1 MTSAG
6 PLFTI
11 DEPHSRDL
19 DDAIC
24 VERAGD
30 GWRVTIAIA
39 NPSLE
44 VAIDSEADLRA
55 RGLGATL
62 YRGRSATEPMLPRE
76 ISEAR
81 STLAAGMARQAMLIH
96 LQIDRAGQVL
106 HADVSLDEVVVSR
119 RLAYSDVPRIA
130 LDGADEL
137 NTPISNAI
145 GLASQLLQIRRARGA
160 LAIYDQKRMLL
171 TDEEGRIRQ
180 HAPDTMV
187 GHIVVQEFMI
197 AANAAVA
204 ELAATR
210 EIPFLFRTHEPRIS
224 APRGVAATESF
235 EAWMAG
241 GVDSIA
247 AASQR
252 LNLVVKKARYSSE
265 LRGHYGLN
273 LPAYAH
279 VTSPLRRY
287 SDLVDQRQ
295 LVAHV
300 LGRPLPYTQH
310 ELEAIGQEL
319 FDLTAAQAEDTS
331 NHFKAPEIERAM
343 AALGSGGALPLSSL
357 ADNELGQAVKAA
369 IEGSSFVPPLIEE
382 LLRRL
387 GHGLLA
393 DKVVVRLIEGKDRIP
408 KELAAGLAELVHAR
422 PHSAVSFLNHA
433 KGVGAIT
440 TLEVTTE
447 GVPGRSG
454 APSCEFEASANLH
467 EPGGQV
473 YHSRGRGSRKKDAE
487 QGALVLAFCDFLGA
501 PRSAAHVTD
510 GVEQAPP
517 AATWREAPDGNPKGA
532 LFELSQK
539 MGLAAPAFE
548 TTASGPANAS
558 VFTCV
563 CKFDWRGS
571 MLQAQSEPATTKKA
585 AEGLAARGMLEQVGQ
600 RSLPRTSVAPETAP
614 GPAPAPVA
622 ESRPSEAAHGNPIS
636 QLQELVQKKRLAT
649 PNYSFE
655 ELAKTPNSS
664 YRCRLLVD
672 LAGRVLD
679 VQATASTKQAAKTA
693 AAAAALT
700 QLSGPAWVPAAE
712 VLPGD

>member
-24 VERAGD
+24 VERASE

-44 VAIDSEADLRA
+44 VTIDSEVDLRA

-76 ISEAR
+76 ISETR

-96 LQIDRAGQVL
+96 LQFDRAGQVL
-106 HADVSLDEVVVSR
+106 HADVALDEVVVAR

-145 GLASQLLQIRRARGA
+145 GLASQLLQNRRARGA

-204 ELAATR
+204 EIAATR

-224 APRGVAATESF
+224 APRGVAAAESF

-300 LGRPLPYTQH
+300 RGRPLPYTQH

-319 FDLTAAQAEDTS
+319 FDLAAAQAEDTS
-331 NHFKAPEIERAM
+331 SYFKAPVIERAM
-343 AALGSGGALPLSSL
+343 AALGSGGALPLSGL

-369 IEGSSFVPPLIEE
+369 IEGASFVPPLLEE

-393 DKVVVRLIEGKDRIP
+393 DKVVGRLIEGRDRIP
-408 KELAAGLAELVHAR
+408 KELADGLAELVHAR

-433 KGVGAIT
+433 KAVGAIT
-440 TLEVTTE
+440 SLEVKTE
-447 GVPGRSG
+447 ALPGRSG
-454 APSCEFEASANLH
+454 APSSEFEASATLL
-467 EPGGQV
+467 EAGGKV
-473 YHSRGRGSRKKDAE
+473 YRSRGRGSRKKDAE
-487 QGALVLAFCDFLGA
+487 QAALVLVFCDFLGA
-501 PRSAAHVTD
+501 PRPAAEAMD

-517 AATWREAPDGNPKGA
+517 AAVPWREAPAGNPKGA

-539 MGLAAPAFE
+539 MGLATPTFE

-563 CKFDWRGS
+563 CKFDWGGS
-571 MLQAQSEPATTKKA
+571 MLQAQSEPATTKKV

-600 RSLPRTSVAPETAP
+600 RSLPPAETA
-614 GPAPAPVA
+614 PAPAPVA
-622 ESRPSEAAHGNPIS
+622 ESRPNGAAHGNPIS
-636 QLQELVQKKRLAT
+636 QLQELVQRQRLAT
-649 PNYSFE
+649 PVYSFE

-679 VQATASTKQAAKTA
+679 VQATAATKQAAKTA

-700 QLSGPAWVPAAE
+700 QLSGTA
-712 VLPGD
+712 

>member
-1 MTSAG
+1 MTSSG

-24 VERAGD
+24 VERAAD

-76 ISEAR
+76 ISEGR

-106 HADVSLDEVVVSR
+106 HADVGLDEVVVAR

-130 LDGADEL
+130 LDRADEL

-210 EIPFLFRTHEPRIS
+210 EIPFLFRTHEPRLS
-224 APRGVAATESF
+224 APRGIAAAESF

-265 LRGHYGLN
+265 LLGHYGLN

-319 FDLTAAQAEDTS
+319 FDLAAAQAEDTS
-331 NHFKAPEIERAM
+331 SYFKAPVIERAM

-369 IEGSSFVPPLIEE
+369 IEGSSFVPPLVEE
-382 LLRRL
+382 LRRRMS
-387 GHGLLA
+387 HGLLA
-393 DKVVVRLIEGKDRIP
+393 DKIAVRLLEGRSALP
-408 KELAAGLAELVHAR
+408 RELIDCFAEMVRVR
-422 PHSAVSFLNHA
+422 PASAVSFLNHA
-433 KGVGAIT
+433 KAVGAVAS
-440 TLEVTTE
+440 LEIE
-447 GVPGRSG
+447 SDGLPGRAG
-454 APSCEFEASANLH
+454 EPSSDFVADATLH
-467 EPGGQV
+467 EAGSDKVFRG
-473 YHSRGRGSRKKDAE
+473 RGRGSRKKEAE
-487 QGALVLAFCDFLGA
+487 QAAMVLVFYDFLGA
-501 PRSAAHVTD
+501 ARCVDIVPGSDAFPP
-510 GVEQAPP
+510 PP
-517 AATWREAPDGNPKGA
+517 ATLKAAPHGNPKGA
-532 LFELSQK
+532 LLELSQK
-539 MGLAAPAFE
+539 FGLPAPAFE
-548 TTASGPANAS
+548 TTATGPSNALA
-558 VFTCV
+558 FTCV
-563 CKFDWRGS
+563 CTFEWNGS
-571 MLQAQSEPATTKKA
+571 MLLARSDPASTKKA
-585 AEGLAARGMLEQVGQ
+585 AEALAAQGLLEQVAESGPPQ
-600 RSLPRTSVAPETAP
+600 VEADRAPP
-614 GPAPAPVA
+614 QPSPVA
-622 ESRPSEAAHGNPIS
+622 QQRATASGNPIS
-636 QLQELVQKKRLAT
+636 MLQELAQKQRLAN
-649 PNYSFE
+649 PSYSFE
-655 ELAKTPNSS
+655 ELAKTPNTS
-664 YRCRLLVD
+664 YRCRLVLD
-672 LAGRVLD
+672 LSGRVLD
-679 VQATASTKQAAKTA
+679 VQATAATKQSAKTA
-693 AAAAALT
+693 AAAAALD
-700 QLSGPAWVPAAE
+700 QYRA
-712 VLPGD
+712 